1 MTFFRHSLLAATALL
16 LASCASNKLSEDV
29 KEVDTRTP
37 MVFGYSATADAAEVT
52 KATALESVH
61 TDFKVGVWKNFGAAS
76 QQNVMDG
83 YKVDYTSTQKTD
95 YGDGYNWY
103 YEGVNGQ
110 ILRYWD
116 LSAFPYEF
124 RAVSPY
130 MAEASITPDGITV
143 SKTNLFQAQK
153 LVNDAYNVTSAASEG
168 CVVAHVSR
176 KLEGSEYQDSD
187 IIKGTE
193 INATNKANAT
203 REVHLPFHH
212 LMSKIGF
219 KIFIDNPMPLH
230 DEYEIYIKDIT
241 ISVVYDED
249 NPFITASS
257 TYSASGTQNLGVGTF
272 SGNTTANDEYILLEH
287 DVDFPYKEEREGV
300 MQNVNFHYH
309 LNRESAFDLTP
320 DCLLQIP
327 QSGVKL
333 HVKLDMQTYHVE
345 DYTVD
350 FNFDSILRLET
361 LNDTDIPQDVMG
373 NLWTWEPEKKYIY
386 YLHIRNLHGHEI
398 VVHTCEI
405 LPWDEV
411 QTTDIPV
418 EL

>member
-143 SKTNLFQAQK
+143 SKTNLFQAQQ
-153 LVNDAYNVTSAASEG
+153 LLNNVPSAGSEG
-168 CVVAHVSR
+168 CVIAHVSR
-176 KLEGSEYQDSD
+176 KAEGTDYRDD
-187 IIKGTE
+187 DLIKGTE
-193 INATNKANAT
+193 INAINKANAT

-230 DEYEIYIKDIT
+230 DDYEIYIKDIT
-241 ISVVYDED
+241 ISVVNED
-249 NPFITASS
+249 NSFITASS

-272 SGNTTANDEYILLEH
+272 SGNTTANGKYILLEH

-327 QSGVKL
+327 QSDVKL
-333 HVKLDMQTYHVE
+333 RVKLDMQTYHVE
-345 DYTVD
+345 GYTVD

-361 LNDTDIPQDVMG
+361 LNDTDIPQDK
-373 NLWTWEPEKKYIY
+373 LWTWEPDKKYIY